1 MFRRGLLFN
10 SFLFLFMLAAP
21 CVAGQV
27 APAFNA
33 SGLVKIGDSVK
44 YGSYEVMKIGDRI
57 YQLKDGGDP
66 KAKGG
71 GLVGVDMYLICG
83 TSKAL
88 LIDLGNNYIDGYAGD
103 EIPPRKNAGPELRAV
118 VNGLIGKLP
127 LEIAITHAHPDHDG
141 MTGAFLD
148 KKIVIWMP
156 KGEDLSAPKTQHKI
170 NPAVYMVFDQETKTF
185 DLGGDRVVRPLM
197 VRGHSNGCSVYLL
210 PSEMMLFSGDCLG
223 VGTGRSLRNA
233 EALKVWAEDTQK
245 LVSYLKANFTPYQR
259 YALKVYTGHSSGDS
273 IAGFVSP
280 THPSMDI
287 KYLDWRFV
295 QDQALCGNAIL
306 KGQWLNPESGLQY
319 LEVTSPKTGQKS
331 GMMLFGIGAVEI
343 PIQEAY
349 RAAGIKVVQ

>member
-1 MFRRGLLFN
+1 MFRRSLFFI
-10 SFLFLFMLAAP
+10 SVLFILAASY
-21 CVAGQV
+21 ATAQST
-27 APAFNA
+27 PAFNP
-33 SGLVKIGDSVK
+33 SGLAKIGDSVK
-44 YGSYEVMKIGDRI
+44 YGSYEVIKIGERI

-88 LIDLGNNYIDGYAGD
+88 LIDLGNNYIDGYVGD
-103 EIPPRKNAGPELRAV
+103 AIPPRKNAGPELRAV
-118 VNGLIGKLP
+118 VDGLIGKLP

-148 KKIVIWMP
+148 RKTVIWMP
-156 KGEDLSAPKTQHKI
+156 KGEDLNAPKTQHKI
-170 NPAVYMVFDQETKTF
+170 NPAVYTVFDQETKTF
-185 DLGGDRVVRPLM
+185 DLGGDRVVKPLL

-223 VGTGRSLRNA
+223 VGAGRSLRNA
-233 EALKVWAEDTQK
+233 EALKEWADDTQK
-245 LVSYLKANFTPYQR
+245 LVSYIKSNFTYQR
-259 YALKVYTGHSSGDS
+259 YALKVYTGHSGGDS

-287 KYLDWRFV
+287 KFLDWRFV

-319 LEVTSPKTGQKS
+319 LEVANPKTGQKS

-349 RAAGIKVVQ
+349 RAAGIKMAQ

>member
-1 MFRRGLLFN
+1 
-10 SFLFLFMLAAP
+10 MLATVCA
-21 CVAGQV
+21 VGQA

-33 SGLVKIGDSVK
+33 SGLVKVGDSVK
-44 YGSYEVMKIGDRI
+44 YGSYEVIKIGEGI
-57 YQLKDGGDP
+57 FQLKDGGDP
-66 KAKGG
+66 KAKGV

-83 TSKAL
+83 TNKAL

-118 VNGLIGKLP
+118 VDGLRGKLA

-148 KKIVIWMP
+148 KRTAIWMP
-156 KGEDLSAPKTQHKI
+156 KGEDMNAPKVQHKI
-170 NPAVYMVFDQETKTF
+170 DPAVYTVFDQQTKTW
-185 DLGGDRVVRPLM
+185 DLGGGRVVRPLM

-210 PSEMMLFSGDCLG
+210 PSEMMLFTGDCLG
-223 VGTGRSLRNA
+223 IGAGRSLRNA
-233 EALKVWAEDTQK
+233 ETLKVWAEDKQK
-245 LVSYLKANFTPYQR
+245 LVSFMKANFTPYQR
-259 YALKVYTGHSSGDS
+259 YALKVYTGHSVGNPV
-273 IAGFVSP
+273 AGFVSAA
-280 THPSMDI
+280 HPQLDLEF
-287 KYLDWRFV
+287 LDWRFM

-319 LEVTSPKTGQKS
+319 LEVTNPKTGQKA

-349 RAAGIKVVQ
+349 KAAGIKMLP